1 MKLEASINEGMSKL
15 YEALGKLALAT
26 LNMAYVI
33 GCNIFS
39 GFVLSI
45 LWGWFAVP
53 AFGLPAL
60 TIPLAMGIMLVVS
73 YMTKQADF
81 NNQDREDYQKRVNVV
96 MIVKPLAALVVG
108 YVIKSFM

>member
-1 MKLEASINEGMSKL
+1 MKDI
-15 YEALGKLALAT
+15 YEPLGKFALAI
-26 LNMAYVI
+26 LNLAYTI
-33 GCNIFS
+33 GCTILS
-39 GFVLSI
+39 GYVLSI

-81 NNQDREDYQKRVNVV
+81 NNSDREDYQKRVNVV
-96 MIVKPLAALVVG
+96 MIVKPLAALAVG
-108 YVIKSFM
+108 YVIKMFM